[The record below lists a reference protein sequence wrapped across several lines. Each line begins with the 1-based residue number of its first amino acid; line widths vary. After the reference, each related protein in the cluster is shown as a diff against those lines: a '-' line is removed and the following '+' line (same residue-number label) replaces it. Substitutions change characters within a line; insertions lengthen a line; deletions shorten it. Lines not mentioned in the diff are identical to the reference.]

1 MIVISSWIVYAL
13 VGVLVL
19 LILWQL
25 VTQWKVETDEAKNQR
40 FLVLIFGVIAAALV
54 VWFLWNDA
62 PSSGP
67 MSSTD
72 QGGGKRRGWGSKK
85 SKGY

>member
-1 MIVISSWIVYAL
+1 MFAAILLVYAL

-54 VWFLWNDA
+54 VWFF
-62 PSSGP
+62 
-67 MSSTD
+67 M
-72 QGGGKRRGWGSKK
+72 K
-85 SKGY
+85 